1 MRWNVTKD
9 MTERKKMIVWKEVP
23 VVGSEEDSAV
33 DGEEEQSGRY
43 GIRLQVLMYVCTG
56 MLPLIPV
63 LGGLQTVLGNPWLHA
78 HCTYRYGRAGFRGEW
93 DATRLHSSWPFCRS
107 ESVER
112 IPAFLHEAG
121 CVNEATRHS
130 RH

>member
-1 MRWNVTKD
+1 
-9 MTERKKMIVWKEVP
+9 MTERKKNYCTVWKEVP

-93 DATRLHSSWPFCRS
+93 DATRLHSSWPFAGQSPMSDSLPFCMK
-107 ESVER
+107 
-112 IPAFLHEAG
+112 PG
-121 CVNEATRHS
+121 CVDDATRRS